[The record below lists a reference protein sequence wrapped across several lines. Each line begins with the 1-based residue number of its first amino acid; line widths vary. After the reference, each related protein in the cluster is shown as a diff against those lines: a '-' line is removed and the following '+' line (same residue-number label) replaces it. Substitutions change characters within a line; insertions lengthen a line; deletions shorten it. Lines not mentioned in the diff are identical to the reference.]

1 MLAGDR
7 EIYPTFVWNKL
18 VNISHDDSYEVDIV
32 QHGGNITAE

>member
-18 VNISHDDSYEVDIV
+18 VNISHNDSHEVDIV
-32 QHGGNITAE
+32 QHGENISAE